1 MGTGSKGWARATVLL
16 ASVLFACGDDDA
28 ASDAGLDASDT
39 LDAATDSGVDAGP
52 PAPAWPRTLPSTET
66 LGERRGR
73 RIARSI
79 VHVHSPLSHD
89 ACDGEGWV
97 DGELAD
103 PDCLAHFRASL
114 CDLRID
120 AAMVTDHAPHVN
132 EVDFRGALWLRDQ
145 DEAIGDPPYAARMA
159 CDDATHRTLLTVG
172 SENRLMPL
180 GMQRHPG
187 EGLSGDALVDLYDGS
202 SPEALAAL
210 RETGALLWVAHTEQQ
225 TVDDLRTWGVD
236 GLELYN
242 LHADV
247 DPRIREAHL
256 NDTTSDFG
264 LLLEF
269 MRANLRLAPDLS
281 VLAFLSRHDVSLAR
295 WDTLLAEGRRVA
307 GTGGCDAHE
316 NAFATILADGER
328 ADSYRRMMSWITNH
342 LVVDEI
348 SPEGVREALQ
358 AGRLYATHEVL
369 GTPIGFDFVAEAP
382 REGGGEATFEMGDE
396 APLGA
401 TLRVQR
407 PRLPEG
413 FPSDPAPELTVVLYR
428 AAEGGAVEVARSTD
442 DELTFEADVAGAYRV
457 EVRMM
462 PNHVV
467 PFVAMRADRLVREVT
482 WVYSNPIFVDLAEP
496 APLPPELEPTSLRR
510 RVSPAWRALVNDA
523 ARSIPRASLP

>member
-1 MGTGSKGWARATVLL
+1 MRTRPNVWRSAVL
-16 ASVLFACGDDDA
+16 AAAFITSACGDDDA
-28 ASDAGLDASDT
+28 VRDADVVDADALDATSDT
-39 LDAATDSGVDAGP
+39 GVDAG
-52 PAPAWPRTLPSTET
+52 PAPAWPRTLPPTES

-103 PDCLAHFRASL
+103 PDCLAHFRAAL

-120 AAMVTDHAPHVN
+120 TAMVTDHAPHVN
-132 EVDFRGALWLRDQ
+132 EVDFRGALWLRPE

-159 CDDATHRTLLTVG
+159 CDDAHRPLLTVG
-172 SENRLMPL
+172 SENRVMPIGL
-180 GMQRHPG
+180 RRHPG

-202 SPEALAAL
+202 TPDALAAF
-210 RETGALLWVAHTEQQ
+210 REAGALLWVAHTEQQ

-247 DPRIREAHL
+247 DPRIREEHL
-256 NDTTSDFG
+256 NDTSSDLG

-281 VLAFLSRHDVSLAR
+281 ALAFLSRHDVSLGR

-316 NAFATILADGER
+316 NAFATLLSDGER

-348 SPEGVREALQ
+348 TPDGVREALS

-369 GTPIGFDFVAEAP
+369 GTPVDFDFV
-382 REGGGEATFEMGDE
+382 GESGESRFDMGDA

-401 TLRVQR
+401 TLRVRR
-407 PRLPEG
+407 PRLPDG
-413 FPSDPAPELTVVLYR
+413 FPNDPAPDITVVLYR
-428 AAEGGAVEVARSTD
+428 AAEGGAEEVARTTD
-442 DELTFEADVAGAYRV
+442 DELVFVADRAGAYRV
-457 EVRMM
+457 EVRMT
-462 PNHVV
+462 PHHIG
-467 PFVAMRADRLVREVT
+467 PFVVMRADRLVREVT
-482 WVYSNPIFVDLAEP
+482 WVYSNPIFVDLDEP
-496 APLPPELEPTSLRR
+496 APVEPEPTSLRTR
-510 RVSPAWRALVNDA
+510 AASPAWRALVRHA
-523 ARSIPRASLP
+523 ARSMPSALPR